1 MGSDEQKDKL
11 HELFLACDVDRSG
24 RIEKWEFVKI
34 CTELRVRSTEV
45 DALFS
50 ELDSDNDGTINVDEF
65 MKGFQESHL
74 LNEDTMSENTDE
86 SCSGAWEDFKSRLED
101 QVKFIPR

>member
-11 HELFLACDVDRSG
+11 RELFLACDVDRSG

-34 CTELRVRSTEV
+34 CSELHVQTTEV
-45 DALFS
+45 DAIFS
-50 ELDSDNDGTINVDEF
+50 KLDSDKDGTINLEEF
-65 MKGFQESHL
+65 MGGFQESNL
-74 LNEDTMSENTDE
+74 LNADMLSENTGE
-86 SCSGAWEDFKSRLED
+86 SFSVAWEDFKSRLED